1 MPLWSGYK
9 RGMHS
14 DIAAVPDGVDAAR
27 IRLSEAVKRVL
38 ARAGNLLHTVIRAL
52 PPRIVKWLTEKLGG
66 PARVVKSLIRAIAG
80 EDRGFGFW
88 WLVATAAIGLAIG
101 LLVAALLSPVIGIV
115 AALVVGI
122 WMLARRSRSSE
133 SRDTAEADPAS

>member
-1 MPLWSGYK
+1 MPLRPGYK

-14 DIAAVPDGVDAAR
+14 DIAAVPDGVEAAR
-27 IRLSEAVKRVL
+27 IRLSEAVERVL
-38 ARAGNLLHTVIRAL
+38 ARAGNFLRSVIRSL
-52 PPRIVKWLTEKLGG
+52 PPRIVKWLTEKTGT
-66 PARVVKSLIRAIAG
+66 PARLVKSLFRAIAG